1 MSPNQPSPPSDPF
14 GFGPSELE
22 EARWLFR
29 RAQEEDL
36 PSGDLTTDAL
46 FPKGEGGSGIVVEAA
61 YVFREPGVVCGIPVL
76 AALFS
81 EEARGVQL
89 EALEPEGRRLES
101 GSACLRVRGPAEEIL
116 RWERISLNFFQRLS
130 GIATGVRRWV
140 EALAGTSAELLD
152 TRKTT
157 PAWRRLEKY
166 AVRVGGA
173 KNHRG
178 SLSDAFLVKDNHKQV
193 LLALGEGKF
202 EQGIVRLRER
212 RPDVFLEVEVD
223 SREEFQRAL
232 EAPLDAILLDNFS
245 LSDLRWAVETRN
257 RSGRRRPLLEA
268 SGGVRLETVRAI
280 AETGVDRIS
289 AGSLTHSA
297 RAVDVGLDV
306 LGVRRQGRNEGAR
319 RR

>member
-1 MSPNQPSPPSDPF
+1 MWTDQPFSPSDPF
-14 GFGPSELE
+14 GFGVSELE
-22 EARWLFR
+22 EARWLIR
-29 RAQEEDL
+29 RAVEEDL
-36 PSGDLTTDAL
+36 PSGDLTTETL
-46 FPKGEGGSGIVVEAA
+46 FPKTEGGSGVVLEAA
-61 YVFREPGVVCGIPVL
+61 YVFREPGVVCGVPVL
-76 AALFS
+76 SALFS

-89 EALEPEGRRLES
+89 EVLEPEGRRLES

-178 SLSDAFLVKDNHKQV
+178 SLSDAFLVKDNHKAV
-193 LLALGEGKF
+193 LLALGDGKL
-202 EQGIVRLRER
+202 EDGIARLRER
-212 RPDVFLEVEVD
+212 RPGVFLEVEVD
-223 SREEFQRAL
+223 SREEYLRAL
-232 EAPLDAILLDNFS
+232 GAPVDAILLDNFS
-245 LSDLRWAVETRN
+245 LPDLRWAVETRN
-257 RSGRRRPLLEA
+257 RSLGRRPLLEA
-268 SGGVRLETVRAI
+268 SGGVRLETVRLV

-297 RAVDVGLDV
+297 RAIDVGLDV
-306 LGVRRQGRNEGAR
+306 LGAR
-319 RR
+319 RESPEEGPGR